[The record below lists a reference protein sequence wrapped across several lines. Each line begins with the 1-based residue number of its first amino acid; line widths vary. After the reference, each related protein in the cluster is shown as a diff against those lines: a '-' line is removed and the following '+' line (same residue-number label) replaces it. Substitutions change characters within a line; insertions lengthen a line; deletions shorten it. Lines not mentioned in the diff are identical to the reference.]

1 MSALRTA
8 LILILAGAATPALAD
23 RITCESHGGGAEAC
37 GTVQPRST
45 VRVVKQLSHTPCVQE
60 QNWGLGPDHDSIWV
74 SGGCRAVFDVQP
86 PRNDPTSEAQYRDSE
101 LRDQQ
106 RGAEPSRDEQGDE
119 PRRDEQ
125 FADEQ
130 GQDEQQDEPRRDE
143 QRGDDRRDGRDSG
156 SHYARVDMRANA
168 RDACIDQA
176 ASGQAFG
183 PDEVSAGDAHW
194 IGHGMLSVSLDTP
207 DGPMTCTVDGDGNV
221 QSIDNR

>member
-1 MSALRTA
+1 MSTLRAA

-45 VRVVKQLSHTPCVQE
+45 VRVVKQLSNTPCIEE

-101 LRDQQ
+101 LRDAQ
-106 RGAEPSRDEQGDE
+106 RGDE
-119 PRRDEQ
+119 PRREKQ
-125 FADEQ
+125 F
-130 GQDEQQDEPRRDE
+130 QDEPRRDE
-143 QRGDDRRDGRDSG
+143 RNTG
-156 SHYARVDMRANA
+156 SRYARADNIRTNA
-168 RDACIDQA
+168 QDACIDQV
-176 ASGQAFG
+176 ASGQSFG
-183 PDEVSAGDAHW
+183 PDDITAGDTHW

-207 DGPMTCTVDGDGNV
+207 DGPLTCTVDRDSNV
-221 QSIDNR
+221 QSIDHR